1 MANGKHDYSMTRLL
15 AGWVEF
21 MATVV
26 MLFFAYKLQ
35 DKSAL
40 ILPIL
45 TWWASVSGIVLTLY
59 GAKSVTDKK
68 LNQRG
73 EAG

>member
-1 MANGKHDYSMTRLL
+1 MFADYSMTRVL

-26 MLFFAYKLQ
+26 MLFFSWKLR
-35 DKSAL
+35 DNSVL

-45 TWWASVSGIVLTLY
+45 TWWASVSGVVLTLY
-59 GAKSVTDKK
+59 GAKRITDKK
-68 LNQRG
+68 LNKEG
-73 EAG
+73 AE